1 MATKRLWHLGGFPV
15 VDACRVAGASPASGL
30 LQAAV
35 GARLRANRPMTL
47 ARRTQGKAQG
57 LADGGR
63 CLDKMFII
71 FTQDEV

>member
-1 MATKRLWHLGGFPV
+1 
-15 VDACRVAGASPASGL
+15 
-30 LQAAV
+30 
-35 GARLRANRPMTL
+35 MTL